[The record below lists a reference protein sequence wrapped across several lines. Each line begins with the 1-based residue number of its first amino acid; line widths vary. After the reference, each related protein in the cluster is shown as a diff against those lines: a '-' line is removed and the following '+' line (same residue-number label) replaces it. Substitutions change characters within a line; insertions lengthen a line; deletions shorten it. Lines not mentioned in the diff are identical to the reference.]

1 MAEELVTP
9 VKPELSPIRQAINET
24 TQPFIDLIKAP
35 RALWGVILA
44 YAIEGLSYFGI
55 LTYLAIYFSDYVF
68 KGVAHPDIWSHDM
81 VMVLTAG
88 IAISMV
94 VFGFIPDKYGVRKAL
109 ILSFIMLLIG
119 RIIFSAAP
127 TIMGLSPNGLW
138 STLHVISLLGILFML
153 LGYGVYQPAA
163 YAAVRKFTTPKTA
176 SMGYAMLYAVMNLG
190 SSLVMG
196 AFLLRDEQYLNLGI
210 TGTFW
215 VFTAFTL
222 VSLLITIFILSR
234 RTVDNA
240 IQEAKTETIK
250 QNGNDQTVKV
260 EASRNEEI
268 KKNITLTDIPVTA
281 WIILAGI
288 LVAIYFRATGS
299 ARIILAII
307 VLLIPLIVSFLPEKR
322 KQNTLNW
329 IVGHPLANPK
339 FFFFIFALMPVQ
351 TLFTYNWLIL
361 PQYISRAYEGWIG
374 NQFEI
379 ASNFNPILIFILVPL
394 ITAATAKKNVY
405 NMMVWGTLVM
415 GSSAFILSLGPTF
428 TNLLLY
434 LLMMSVGE
442 AMWSARFL
450 QYATEI
456 APEGKAGL
464 YQGVAQLPWF
474 LTKFLVPL
482 LYSGQMMELYCPE
495 GGSKNT
501 SMMWLIFGCIAITTP
516 ILLWGARRWMIKGF
530 KTRAEA

>member
-1 MAEELVTP
+1 MAEETVPTTES
-9 VKPELSPIRQAINET
+9 VFKQAINEI

-44 YAIEGLSYFGI
+44 YAIEGLSYFGM

-68 KGVAHPDIWSHDM
+68 QGVAHPDIWSHDM

-94 VFGFIPDKYGVRKAL
+94 VFGFVPDKFGVRKAL
-109 ILSFIMLLIG
+109 IASFVLMLIG

-127 TIMGLSPNGLW
+127 TILGLTPNGLW
-138 STLHVISLLGILFML
+138 SALQIISLLGILFIL
-153 LGYGVYQPAA
+153 LGYGIYQPAA
-163 YAAVRKFTTPKTA
+163 YTAVRQFTTPKTA

-196 AFLLRDEQYLNLGI
+196 AFLLRDKEYLNLGI

-215 VFTAFTL
+215 IFTALTL
-222 VSLLITIFILSR
+222 VSLLTTIFILSR
-234 RTVDNA
+234 KTVEKAIRDAKAETA
-240 IQEAKTETIK
+240 IQGNNEQKSEDGST
-250 QNGNDQTVKV
+250 QNEV
-260 EASRNEEI
+260 I
-268 KKNITLTDIPVTA
+268 KKNITLKDVPISA
-281 WIILAGI
+281 WIIMLGI
-288 LVAIYFRATGS
+288 LIAIYFRASGLV
-299 ARIILAII
+299 RIILTIV
-307 VLLIPLIVSFLPEKR
+307 VLLTPFIISILPIDRRQK
-322 KQNTLNW
+322 TLNW
-329 IVGHPLANPK
+329 IISHPLANSK

-361 PQYISRAYEGWIG
+361 PQYISRAYQGWIG

-379 ASNFNPILIFILVPL
+379 ASNFNPVLIFILVPV
-394 ITAATAKKNVY
+394 ITAATSKKNVY
-405 NMMVWGTLVM
+405 SMMVWGTLVM
-415 GSSAFILSLGPTF
+415 GSSAFVLALGPTF
-428 TNLLLY
+428 TNLLIY
-434 LLMMSVGE
+434 LVLMSVGE

-495 GGSKNT
+495 IGSKDT
-501 SMMWLIFGCIAITTP
+501 SMMWLIFGFIAISTP
-516 ILLWGARRWMIKGF
+516 IMLWAARGWMMKGF

>member
-1 MAEELVTP
+1 MADETITP
-9 VKPELSPIRQAINET
+9 STPEVSPIKQAINEM

-55 LTYLAIYFSDYVF
+55 LTYLAIYFSDFVF
-68 KGVAHPDIWSHDM
+68 RGSAHPDIWSHDM
-81 VMVLTAG
+81 VAVLTAG

-94 VFGFIPDKYGVRKAL
+94 VFGFIPDKFGVRKAL
-109 ILSFIMLLIG
+109 IASFVLMLIG
-119 RIIFSAAP
+119 RVIFSAAP
-127 TIMGLSPNGLW
+127 TILGLQPNGLW
-138 STLHVISLLGILFML
+138 SVLQIVSIVGIIIIVV
-153 LGYGVYQPAA
+153 GYGIYQPAA
-163 YAAVRKFTTPKTA
+163 YAAVRQFTTPKTA

-196 AFLLRDEQYLNLGI
+196 AFLLRDKEYLNLGI

-215 VFTAFTL
+215 VFTALTL
-222 VSLLITIFILSR
+222 VSLLVTIFVLSR
-234 RTVDNA
+234 KTVDDA
-240 IQEAKTETIK
+240 TKHAKAETA
-250 QNGNDQTVKV
+250 QQTNK
-260 EASRNEEI
+260 EETKETDSTKNEII
-268 KKNITLTDIPVTA
+268 KKDIVLKDIPVTA
-281 WIILAGI
+281 WVIMLGI
-288 LVAIYFRATGS
+288 MVAIYFRASGS
-299 ARIILAII
+299 VRIILMI
-307 VLLIPLIVSFLPEKR
+307 VLLLTPVVISLLPTER
-322 KQNTLNW
+322 KQITLNW
-329 IVGHPLANPK
+329 IINHPLANSK

-361 PQYISRAYEGWIG
+361 PQYISRAYQGWIG
-374 NQFEI
+374 NQFEV
-379 ASNFNPILIFILVPL
+379 ASNFNPVLIFILVPV
-394 ITAATAKKNVY
+394 ITAVTAKRNVY
-405 NMMVWGTLVM
+405 SMMVWGTLVM
-415 GSSAFILSLGPTF
+415 ASSAFFLAFGPSF

-434 LLMMSVGE
+434 LIMMSVGE

-495 GGSKNT
+495 MGTKDT
-501 SMMWLIFGCIAITTP
+501 QMMWLIFGFIAITTP
-516 ILLWGARRWMIKGF
+516 ILLFIARGWMMKGF
-530 KTRAEA
+530 KTRA

>member
-1 MAEELVTP
+1 MAEEIVASA
-9 VKPELSPIRQAINET
+9 KPETSPIKEALREM

-68 KGVAHPDIWSHDM
+68 QGVAHPDIWSHDM

-94 VFGFIPDKYGVRKAL
+94 VFGFVPDKYGVRKGL
-109 ILSFIMLLIG
+109 ILSFILLLIG
-119 RIIFSAAP
+119 RVIFSAAP
-127 TIMGLSPNGLW
+127 TIMGLTPNGLW
-138 STLHVISLLGILFML
+138 SLLHIISLLGILFML
-153 LGYGVYQPAA
+153 LGYGIYQPAA
-163 YAAVRKFTTPKTA
+163 YAAVRQFTTPKTA

-196 AFLLRDEQYLNLGI
+196 AFLLRDKEYLNLGI

-215 VFTAFTL
+215 IFTALTV
-222 VSLLITIFILSR
+222 VSLFTTIFILSR
-234 RTVDNA
+234 RTVENA
-240 IQEAKTETIK
+240 IKEAKAETARQNENEKTTKVESTKNEVLK
-250 QNGNDQTVKV
+250 QNIRLK
-260 EASRNEEI
+260 
-268 KKNITLTDIPVTA
+268 DIPVTA
-281 WIILAGI
+281 WVLMLGI
-288 LVAIYFRATGS
+288 LVAIYFRASGS
-299 ARIILAII
+299 ARIILSVII
-307 VLLIPLIVSFLPEKR
+307 LLIPLVIALLPGKS
-322 KQNTLNW
+322 KQNTLSW
-329 IVGHPLANPK
+329 IVTHPLANSK

-379 ASNFNPILIFILVPL
+379 ASNFNPVLIFILVPV
-394 ITAATAKKNVY
+394 ITAITSKKNVY
-405 NMMVWGTLVM
+405 NMILWGTLVM
-415 GSSAFILSLGPTF
+415 GSSAFILALGPNF
-428 TNLLLY
+428 TDLLLY

-482 LYSGQMMELYCPE
+482 LYSGHMMELYCPE
-495 GGSKNT
+495 IGSKNT
-501 SMMWLIFGCIAITTP
+501 SSMWLIFGFIAISTP
-516 ILLWGARRWMIKGF
+516 ILLWAAKGWLRKGF

>member
-1 MAEELVTP
+1 MAEDITTP
-9 VKPELSPIRQAINET
+9 AGGVFKQTISEI
-24 TQPFIDLIKAP
+24 TQPFVDLLKAP

-44 YAIEGLSYFGI
+44 YAIEGLSYFGV

-68 KGVAHPDIWSHDM
+68 QGVAHPDIWSHDM

-109 ILSFIMLLIG
+109 ILSFVLLLIG

-127 TIMGLSPNGLW
+127 TIMGLTPNGLW
-138 STLHVISLLGILFML
+138 SVLHVVSLLGILFVL
-153 LGYGVYQPAA
+153 LGYGIYQPAA
-163 YAAVRKFTTPKTA
+163 YAAVRQFTTPKNAT
-176 SMGYAMLYAVMNLG
+176 MGYAMLYAVMNLG

-196 AFLLRDEQYLNLGI
+196 AFLLRDKEYLNLGI

-215 VFTAFTL
+215 IFTALTL
-222 VSLLITIFILSR
+222 VSLLATIFILSK
-234 RTVDNA
+234 RTVESA
-240 IQEAKTETIK
+240 IKEAKADTAE
-250 QNGNDQTVKV
+250 QNKNNKSANASSVKD
-260 EASRNEEI
+260 EII
-268 KKNITLTDIPVTA
+268 KKEITLKDIPITA
-281 WIILAGI
+281 WVILLGII
-288 LVAIYFRATGS
+288 VAIYFRASGS
-299 ARIILAII
+299 VRIILII
-307 VLLIPLIVSFLPEKR
+307 VALLIPVIIYLLPVNNRQKILNMIV
-322 KQNTLNW
+322 T
-329 IVGHPLANPK
+329 HPLANSR

-374 NQFEI
+374 NEFEI
-379 ASNFNPILIFILVPL
+379 ASNFNPVLIFILVPL
-394 ITAATAKKNVY
+394 ITALTSRRKVY

-415 GSSAFILSLGPTF
+415 GSSAFILALGPTF

-434 LLMMSVGE
+434 LILMSIGE

-482 LYSGQMMELYCPE
+482 LYSGHMMELYCPE
-495 GGSKNT
+495 IGSKDT
-501 SMMWLIFGCIAITTP
+501 QMMWLIFGFIAIITP
-516 ILLWGARRWMIKGF
+516 IMLWTAKSWMIKGF